1 MIKRTNSSFTATLNQ
16 LNLYRCHS
24 PLTTSCY
31 RLLTQRYHK
40 FDSIPYFMIYVTLKG
55 LHKRKFQIDSEENP
69 PLSDYNE
76 NSSSLMTEKTYRLL
90 RQKERKITIAFTS
103 PFRRKWKL
111 ITSFFISSRKNKRL
125 RYQEEH
131 KMTIKSSPNANSPS
145 TSAKSD
151 NFFKTQEINQFITAD
166 AK

>member
-76 NSSSLMTEKTYRLL
+76 NSSSLMTEKTYQENENL
-90 RQKERKITIAFTS
+90 S
-103 PFRRKWKL
+103 PL
-111 ITSFFISSRKNKRL
+111 S
-125 RYQEEH
+125 
-131 KMTIKSSPNANSPS
+131 SSPRV
-145 TSAKSD
+145 
-151 NFFKTQEINQFITAD
+151 KTNDYDIKKNI
-166 AK
+166 K